1 MKMDDLY
8 NLIENLSELKEK
20 AQKWDELVNNK
31 NNEKMIVMPVDRL
44 DELVESSMFLYNS
57 KTGDTSKTHYTCKMK
72 LCVEVETKTP
82 KVQGEEYNFKKQ
94 KEIKDDAF
102 EELLDKLEARYID

>member
-8 NLIENLSELKEK
+8 DLIENLSDLKEK

-44 DELVESSMFLYNS
+44 DELVASSIFISNTETNDPL
-57 KTGDTSKTHYTCKMK
+57 KTHYICKMK

-82 KVQGEEYNFKKQ
+82 RNSLEEYNFKKQ